1 MECLR
6 SVHSH
11 PKRVPLW
18 PKTRASD
25 VDRARMDNK
34 SVDLAQY
41 RDQFLRK
48 RMKYFNVV
56 NARAPPCDTR
66 NVHCRSSIMP
76 TAFAHMDHR
85 MPFSQESAGH
95 YLADDQLVVARRASA
110 GHSAVEKSQGILD
123 DRRATVGPLDFHVRE
138 GVLFFG
144 KSSAEMNE
152 HVCLSVVQNIDDK
165 RRAFR

>member
-48 RMKYFNVV
+48 RMKYFDVV

-66 NVHCRSSIMP
+66 NVHCRSSIM
-76 TAFAHMDHR
+76 TATLAHVDHGMAFA
-85 MPFSQESAGH
+85 QEPPGH
-95 YLADDQLVVARRASA
+95 DLPHDQLL
-110 GHSAVEKSQGILD
+110 H
-123 DRRATVGPLDFHVRE
+123 TH
-138 GVLFFG
+138 
-144 KSSAEMNE
+144 
-152 HVCLSVVQNIDDK
+152 
-165 RRAFR
+165 